1 MKVKI
6 YKYIIRLF
14 TVSLVS
20 IMVLNIISLEV
31 VKAAPFFDVRQTIT
45 QPNGDVIECYTSGDE
60 FFSYLHDSD
69 GNIIVQNTQGQY
81 VYAKLENNIM
91 VPSDN
96 VVLPSGIAICDK
108 IKITDVP
115 ESYIKMMREA
125 SPFYKQPEAELALSN
140 DEYKLHPFLCKK
152 HNKNLIIS

>member
-31 VKAAPFFDVRQTIT
+31 VKAAFFDVRQTIT

-81 VYAKLENNIM
+81 VYAKLE
-91 VPSDN
+91 
-96 VVLPSGIAICDK
+96 K
-108 IKITDVP
+108 
-115 ESYIKMMREA
+115 
-125 SPFYKQPEAELALSN
+125 
-140 DEYKLHPFLCKK
+140 
-152 HNKNLIIS
+152 